1 MSCLLSPPPNFEI
14 RCLLAHALDALV
26 KRGAANWSPSG
37 GELGHVA
44 WEKVNW
50 EGQGEVPVQEAIN
63 SHLQRSFSDIPVETG
78 P

>member
-1 MSCLLSPPPNFEI
+1 MVSPDLRP
-14 RCLLAHALDALV
+14 RVLDTLV
-26 KRGAANWSPSG
+26 KRGAVSWSPSG

-50 EGQGEVPVQEAIN
+50 EFQGEVPVPEAIN

-78 P
+78 A